1 MSKDKH
7 LHCPAPTPTPAS
19 APSGQAS
26 IDAATAVDSTMY
38 GTVSSKKG
46 ATEGLIVNLLGESK
60 DGVFSSNM
68 GASKGAILID
78 DRESARDAW
87 VAAGGQVT

>member
-7 LHCPAPTPTPAS
+7 LHCPAPTPTPAP

-46 ATEGLIVNLLGESK
+46 ATEG
-60 DGVFSSNM
+60 VFLNSL